1 MFDHVIKIL
10 GSLDQLDRR
19 YDQLE
24 EQWGSLKIGGV
35 AFPNFYPWALSFLKT
50 LGQAGLSAMPRL
62 ELDGQYYNSEDLEE
76 AREFGF
82 VYKYWTIHL
91 NKSILYQMAQE
102 DGFFYNFFFS
112 SAHCLS
118 WLKAVGPFN
127 SDEPLSSYAKL
138 KVLINGLKAPFGNST
153 LYFLPPR
160 AGLDTLTYPAIR
172 GLPKAAQIQE
182 HVHFVTDNAFSAEPE
197 RYVLTSGDFSSLM
210 ANEVMKKGASSMAIA
225 LVHEFYSSQKLIVE
239 GVKRL
244 PMKLMDTPNLTL
256 TDTFYRRL
264 TDLIIWV
271 YQDKVTIRK
280 KLFSERLGLDLDQE
294 KGLIENLMEHI
305 SPAFEQ
311 AQQRYNFVIIERKD
325 AYLKELRDL
334 LKDLKGQSDLY
345 ALKVRTLL
353 SNFLR
358 DLLAA
363 IVLVGFT
370 IFTKFSDSVK
380 LENIKLLDVV
390 FYVLSAYYMFS
401 ILMQS
406 VVDIFDVSVSK
417 KELLYWKRAAKDYI
431 SEKDFKDHVF
441 LSLKGRRISLY
452 IVYPTVALCYI
463 LISLACLYFPSYFR
477 AHFIKH

>member
-1 MFDHVIKIL
+1 MFDQLINIL
-10 GSLDQLDRR
+10 ASLNQLDKK

-24 EQWGSLKIGGV
+24 EQWGALNISGV
-35 AFPNFYPWALSFLKT
+35 PFSDFYPWTLSFLESCD
-50 LGQAGLSAMPRL
+50 QAGLSAIVRI
-62 ELDGQYYNSEDLEE
+62 ELDGHHYHREE
-76 AREFGF
+76 LDEAHELNY
-82 VYKYWTIHL
+82 VYKRWTLHL
-91 NKSILYQMAQE
+91 NKSILYQKAQA

-112 SAHCLS
+112 STHCLN

-127 SDEPLSSYAKL
+127 PDEPLSKFAKL
-138 KVLINGLKAPFGNST
+138 KVIINGLKAPFGNST
-153 LYFLPPR
+153 LYFLPPK
-160 AGLDTLTYPAIR
+160 AGLETLSYPKVS

-182 HVHFVTDNAFSAEPE
+182 HVHFVTDNTFTAEPE
-197 RYVLTSGDFSSLM
+197 RYVLTGGDFSSSM
-210 ANEVMKKGASSMAIA
+210 ANEVMKKGVSSMAIA
-225 LVHEFYSSQKLIVE
+225 LVHEFYSTQKLIVE

-244 PMKLMDTPNLTL
+244 PMKLMEATNISLS
-256 TDTFYRRL
+256 DTFYRRL
-264 TDLIIWV
+264 TELVIWV

-280 KLFSERLGLDLDQE
+280 KLFSERLGLDLDQD
-294 KGLIENLMEHI
+294 KGLIENLMQHI

-390 FYVLSAYYMFS
+390 FYVLSGYYVFS

-406 VVDIFDVSVSK
+406 IVDIFDVSVSK

-431 SEKDFKDHVF
+431 SEKDFKDHVS
-441 LSLKGRRISLY
+441 LSLKGRRVSLY
-452 IVYPTVALCYI
+452 IVYPLVAICYV
-463 LISLACLYFPSYFR
+463 LIALACFYFPTYFR
-477 AHFIKH
+477 LLFLK